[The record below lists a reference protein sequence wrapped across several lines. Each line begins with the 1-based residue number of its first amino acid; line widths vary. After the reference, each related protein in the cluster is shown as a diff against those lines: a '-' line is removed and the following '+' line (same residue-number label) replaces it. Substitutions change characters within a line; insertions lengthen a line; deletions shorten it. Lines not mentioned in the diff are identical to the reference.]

1 MTFPYIHFVVALQC
15 EAKSLVEY
23 FGLKRRMDHSAFPI
37 YQKASTTL
45 TVSGIGKTSA
55 AAAVA
60 YTQMLF
66 GNLKNSVWLNIGI
79 AGYYRPRLG
88 QIFAA
93 HKIVDTETGCCWYPP
108 MLYRPSVSSAEVTT
122 VARPETEYA
131 QDVLYDMEAS
141 GFYPTALR
149 FSTSELI
156 QCLKIISDSDSI
168 SRQQINPKQV
178 SLLVNANI
186 ENIENTT
193 NQLSQ
198 MAQSILLSPPSQ
210 FTEFLQRWHFT
221 DHQKLRLEQY
231 LSRWEVV
238 SYDNLPDLKYLKVF
252 KTGKEVLVW
261 LENRLNGMPFRLEQ
275 PHGKTKGLVDG

>member
-1 MTFPYIHFVVALQC
+1 MTFPYVHFVVALQC
-15 EAKSLVEY
+15 EAKPLVEY
-23 FGLKRRMDHSAFPI
+23 FGLKRRMDHSAFPV
-37 YQKASTTL
+37 YEKAATTL
-45 TVSGIGKTSA
+45 TISGIGKTSA

-66 GNLKNSVWLNIGI
+66 GNLKYSVWLNIGI
-79 AGYYRPRLG
+79 AGHRRPMLG
-88 QIFAA
+88 QMFVV
-93 HKIVDTETGCCWYPP
+93 HKIVDEETGYRWYPP
-108 MLYRPSVSSAEVTT
+108 LLYRPSVSSAEITT

-141 GFYPTALR
+141 GFYPTARR

-156 QCLKIISDSDSI
+156 QCLKIVSDNDSV
-168 SRQQINPKQV
+168 SRQKINPKQV

-186 ENIENTT
+186 EDIENTA

-198 MAQSILLSPPSQ
+198 MAQSILQSPPAQ
-210 FTEFLQRWHFT
+210 FNEFLQQWHFT
-221 DHQKLRLEQY
+221 DHQKSRLEQC

-238 SYDNLPDLKYLKVF
+238 SSGNPPDLKYLKVF

-261 LENRLNGMPFRLEQ
+261 LENRLNGMPVSLEQ
-275 PHGKTKGLVDG
+275 PHGR